1 MSSPQQPPRCAVLH
15 SPAWPLIAAIVHN
28 PQIYAPSQPLAV
40 FDAQRVSC
48 CSPAAWGEGV
58 RLGQRLRQAQ
68 GACPHLVVVPHDPER
83 DVRLFE
89 PVVRSVGTLVPLID
103 VATPGSLLLAT
114 RGPSRY
120 VGGDDALAIRLIAL
134 ATTGVNTLSE
144 SLDIEAVLSAGGG
157 MGVGIADGRIAATL
171 AARSAAHR
179 GTPIVVPGGALAT
192 AKFLAPYA
200 VKVLVSV
207 AGCPP
212 QLIDLLERL
221 GLRQL
226 GDIAALSPTHLV
238 DRFGS
243 IGLVLHRLAS
253 GTDDTPPAT
262 VPPPAD
268 LSITRVFDDPILQL
282 DMLVFAAKSL
292 TDELG
297 TYFHERGQIC
307 TRMRIEAD
315 SEHGETSHRVWYR
328 SQGMHSSTM
337 LDRVRW
343 QLDGWINGADP
354 PSAGITMLR
363 ITPTEIR
370 SDAGTQEGFWGG
382 RSQADETAARAITRV
397 IGFLGPQGVTVASWN
412 GGRDPRQVYDMIP
425 VADLGST
432 AAAGEQLLLRPQD
445 DSLADP
451 NIWPGSLPAPAPA
464 VVFHEALSV
473 AVIDQRGHSVS
484 VSGRGLVSAPPATLT
499 LKGANHEVV
508 AWAGPWPI
516 EERWWD
522 ERSRRVARF
531 QLVVQIPDG
540 QRAYLVEVF
549 AGNWWLT
556 AEYA

>member
-68 GACPHLVVVPHDPER
+68 GACPHLIVVPHDPER
-83 DVRLFE
+83 DARLFE

-179 GTPIVVPGGALAT
+179 GTPIVVPGGASAT
-192 AKFLAPYA
+192 AEFLAPYA

-243 IGLVLHRLAS
+243 IGLLLHRLAS

-282 DMLVFAAKSL
+282 DM
-292 TDELG
+292 
-297 TYFHERGQIC
+297 
-307 TRMRIEAD
+307 
-315 SEHGETSHRVWYR
+315 
-328 SQGMHSSTM
+328 
-337 LDRVRW
+337 
-343 QLDGWINGADP
+343 
-354 PSAGITMLR
+354 
-363 ITPTEIR
+363 
-370 SDAGTQEGFWGG
+370 
-382 RSQADETAARAITRV
+382 
-397 IGFLGPQGVTVASWN
+397 
-412 GGRDPRQVYDMIP
+412 
-425 VADLGST
+425 
-432 AAAGEQLLLRPQD
+432 
-445 DSLADP
+445 
-451 NIWPGSLPAPAPA
+451 
-464 VVFHEALSV
+464 
-473 AVIDQRGHSVS
+473 
-484 VSGRGLVSAPPATLT
+484 
-499 LKGANHEVV
+499 
-508 AWAGPWPI
+508 
-516 EERWWD
+516 
-522 ERSRRVARF
+522 
-531 QLVVQIPDG
+531 
-540 QRAYLVEVF
+540 
-549 AGNWWLT
+549 
-556 AEYA
+556 